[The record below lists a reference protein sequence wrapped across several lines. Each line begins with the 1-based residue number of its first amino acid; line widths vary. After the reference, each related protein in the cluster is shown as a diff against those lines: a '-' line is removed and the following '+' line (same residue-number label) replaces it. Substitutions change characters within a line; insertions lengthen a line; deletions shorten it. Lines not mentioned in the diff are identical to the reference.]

1 MTRIRI
7 AAAAELRGLPEIW
20 EPKSPA
26 LAAIFAEIPV
36 AVGAPGVHLVWRL
49 LANFPDWLIERWP
62 ALSAALSSP
71 ELRRFALAIQRAAFI
86 QEAVGLPSHKAFRG
100 DLARA
105 EIDAELREKIENF
118 NALSQLA
125 LARLLV
131 AMAVARRL
139 PPGRHIDTE
148 LAAQPRAE
156 PVSGPPGVYVPP
168 LRDDEA
174 RGKAVEVLAR
184 VSAEHGLPV
193 IDDYLRSLA
202 RIPDYLGAAWN
213 AISPLVG
220 DPEYLA
226 RAAYLS
232 ELAADAAVNILVARG
247 ADPPAP
253 PGGRP
258 NPITALLGALDERLL
273 PQALIDVT
281 LIRALTSGPEH
292 AVDEQVGESR

>member
-1 MTRIRI
+1 V
-7 AAAAELRGLPEIW
+7 
-20 EPKSPA
+20 
-26 LAAIFAEIPV
+26 AAIFAEIPS

-49 LANFPDWLIERWP
+49 LANFPDWLIEHWP

-71 ELRRFALAIQRAAFI
+71 DLRRFALDIQRAAFI

-118 NALSQLA
+118 NAQSQVALS
-125 LARLLV
+125 RLLV
-131 AMAVARRL
+131 AMALARRL
-139 PPGRHIDTE
+139 PRGGRSDTE
-148 LAAQPRAE
+148 LALLRQPQASSS
-156 PVSGPPGVYVPP
+156 PGGVYVPP
-168 LRDDEA
+168 LRAGEA

-184 VSAEHGLPV
+184 LSAEHGLPL

-202 RIPDYLGAAWN
+202 RIPDYLSAAWN

-232 ELAADAAVNILVARG
+232 ALAVDASVATLVPQQAAPRL
-247 ADPPAP
+247 PPA
-253 PGGRP
+253 GRRP
-258 NPITALLGALDERLL
+258 SPISALLDALLDRLL

-292 AVDEQVGESR
+292 AVDQPVRETR